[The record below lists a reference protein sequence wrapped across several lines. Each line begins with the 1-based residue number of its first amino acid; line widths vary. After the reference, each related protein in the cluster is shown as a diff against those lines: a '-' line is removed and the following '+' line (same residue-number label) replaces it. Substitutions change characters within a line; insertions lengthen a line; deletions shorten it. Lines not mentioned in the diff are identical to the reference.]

1 MPLEGRTAIVVKAEG
16 PGANV
21 GKPGE
26 AIKRVIEQNKGKI
39 ALAIVI
45 DAAGKLEGEK
55 VGEVAEGIGVAIG
68 GPEVDKYKVEEVA
81 LKHKIPA
88 YAIAIKEDVG
98 DAISPMR
105 KEISDAVDGVI
116 DRVKRLI
123 RERTKEGDIVLVAGI
138 GNSIGIAQ

>member
-1 MPLEGRTAIVVKAEG
+1 
-16 PGANV
+16 
-21 GKPGE
+21 
-26 AIKRVIEQNKGKI
+26 
-39 ALAIVI
+39 
-45 DAAGKLEGEK
+45 
-55 VGEVAEGIGVAIG
+55 
-68 GPEVDKYKVEEVA
+68 

-123 RERTKEGDIVLVAGI
+123 RERTKEGDIVLIAGI